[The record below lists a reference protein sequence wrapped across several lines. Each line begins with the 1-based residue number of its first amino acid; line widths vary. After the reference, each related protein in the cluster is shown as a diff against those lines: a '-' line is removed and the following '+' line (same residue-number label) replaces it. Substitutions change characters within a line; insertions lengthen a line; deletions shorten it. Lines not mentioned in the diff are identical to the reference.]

1 MENVLRDVSILTG
14 LRFQRIALV
23 VNVFG
28 EPKNLHGTLLQYSRP
43 FIKVE
48 VGGVTRIFNENIV
61 KEIIPC

>member
-1 MENVLRDVSILTG
+1 MEHDVSILTA
-14 LRFQRIALV
+14 LKLQRIAMV
-23 VNVFG
+23 VNLFG
-28 EPKNLHGTLLQYSRP
+28 ESKNLHGTLLQYSKP